1 MSWKIV
7 GDVDVEAPKAELS
20 SSSSLDG
27 FISEGNKNRLSAFL
41 GGGLTPMVGGAKNTE
56 DLLPVINATLGGIA
70 GSFLGRPNLGVG
82 IGTAVGE
89 AEKQTIDSLMDKS
102 KRVSVEDIL
111 IKGGAA
117 AAGSKV
123 IGGLIKSVGVAKNIV
138 PERARSEFFNKALQ
152 AVNVGKKKLSSN
164 FAKSISDLAEKYPN
178 NRVDLRE
185 PLKQIKKMLGEVG
198 EDNLVPQLATA
209 VRRSPRL
216 TDVVNNPENA
226 LNLTLKEAL
235 DLKNAITSTTNS
247 ITKKAIQGKSTPN
260 ERVVFE
266 ILDTI
271 DSKITTPFPEMV
283 NIRQVYSAGR
293 KAFDLARPLLEPGKA
308 VENSIFSKPEG
319 LFGLGGSRFMGST
332 QGKLAFEDIAKMT
345 KPGGKMFE
353 AAQLA
358 HNLNRGADAIS
369 RLSQI
374 SIGGALLKKFGL
386 SGNSKD

>member
-7 GDVDVEAPKAELS
+7 GDADVEMPKNKS
-20 SSSSLDG
+20 SNQSSVDG

-41 GGGLTPMVGGAKNTE
+41 GGGIAPMVGGAKDTE

-70 GSFLGRPNLGVG
+70 GSFLGKPNLGVG

-123 IGGLIKSVGVAKNIV
+123 LGTLIKSVGVAKNIV

-164 FAKSISDLAEKYPN
+164 FAKSISDLAQKYPN
-178 NRVDLRE
+178 SRVDLRE
-185 PLKQIKKMLGEVG
+185 PLKQVKDMLSGTG
-198 EDNLVPQLATA
+198 EDNLVPQLMTA
-209 VRRSPRL
+209 VKRSPRL
-216 TDVVNNPENA
+216 MEVVKDPTKA
-226 LNLTLKEAL
+226 LNLTLQESL

-247 ITKKAIQGKSTPN
+247 ITRKAVQGKSTPN

-271 DSKITTPFPEMV
+271 DSKITDPFPEMA

-319 LFGLGGSRFMGST
+319 LFGLGGSQFMGST

-353 AAQLA
+353 AAELA

-374 SIGGALLKKFGL
+374 AIGGALLKKFGIT
-386 SGNSKD
+386 GNSND